1 MFKKFMLIAIIF
13 ILGQS
18 VFAKS
23 IPVQIKP
30 ADKISTA
37 GSKVQEGD
45 VVDFVVLNDVY
56 KNSKLYLYGGE
67 KVLGTI
73 TSLKSNNFLY
83 EPAEIY
89 IENFS
94 TIDTTGK
101 SVKLDGI
108 IYKKGND
115 FSMITQFIPFPC
127 FALKGG
133 QARLRPNKDVF
144 TLYLESKND

>member
-1 MFKKFMLIAIIF
+1 MFKKILFLLIILIF
-13 ILGQS
+13 GKPI
-18 VFAKS
+18 FAKT

-30 ADKISTA
+30 AV
-37 GSKVQEGD
+37 KVVTSGIKLQEGD
-45 VVDFVVLNDVY
+45 NIPFVIINDVY
-56 KNSKLYLYGGE
+56 IDSKLYLYGGE

-73 TSLKSNNFLY
+73 TNLKQNNFLY

-89 IENFS
+89 IENFH

-115 FSMITQFIPFPC
+115 FGMITQFIPFPC
-127 FALKGG
+127 FAIKGG
-133 QARLRPNKDVF
+133 QARLKPKKDVF

>member
-1 MFKKFMLIAIIF
+1 MIKKFILIVIIF
-13 ILGQS
+13 VLGQS

-30 ADKISTA
+30 VEKISTA

-56 KNSKLYLYGGE
+56 QGSKLYIKSGE
-67 KVLGTI
+67 KVSGTI
-73 TSLKSNNFLY
+73 TNLKQNNFLY

-89 IENFS
+89 IEDFLTKDS
-94 TIDTTGK
+94 AEK
-101 SVKLDGI
+101 PVKLDGV

-115 FSMITQFIPFPC
+115 FGMITQFIPFPC

>member
-1 MFKKFMLIAIIF
+1 MFKKNIFIVLVF
-13 ILGQS
+13 ILGQV
-18 VFAKS
+18 VFAKT

-30 ADKISTA
+30 AV
-37 GSKVQEGD
+37 KVVTSGIKLQEGD
-45 VVDFVVLNDVY
+45 SIPFVILNDVY
-56 KNSKLYLYGGE
+56 LDSKLYLYSGE

-73 TSLKSNNFLY
+73 TNLKPNNFLY

-89 IENFS
+89 IENFY
-94 TIDTTGK
+94 TMDTTGK

-115 FSMITQFIPFPC
+115 FAMITQFIPFPC
-127 FALKGG
+127 FAIKGG
-133 QARLRPNKDVF
+133 KVRFNPKKDVF